1 MYCISFARTRAWTH
15 AWTHTW
21 TLEKRVEK
29 QSLNRVDLFLILAAK
44 P

>member
-15 AWTHTW
+15 TW
-21 TLEKRVEK
+21 ILEKRVEK
-29 QSLNRVDLFLILAAK
+29 QCLNRVDLFLMAAAK